1 MTEQNDKIREF
12 ENLVNALQSGEV
24 DAVVLHEA
32 DGARIATLQSD
43 EPLYRKI
50 VDTLPQCVATVLTD
64 GTIVYLNR
72 RLATMIGASAETL
85 LGANLLTVVVEKDRA
100 ELTKL
105 IRRTLL
111 EPQEGGVSFRWA
123 TGEAPAL
130 VSATRL
136 PVSGV
141 DAIAL
146 VIVDVSDQVARH
158 AAEETIR
165 AKDDLLASVS
175 HELRTPLTSIMGWV
189 QLLEQEVAA
198 NPHLEMPLRN
208 LKNAVMAET
217 KIVDDLLDLS
227 RSDTGLVSLAMQEF
241 DLRETLR
248 MAVSFVTLQAQNKGI
263 DLHVDVTNA
272 ACIVRGDTHRLRQ
285 VFVNLL
291 SNALKFT
298 QQGQVSVYARMEEES
313 AVVEVRDTGIGIS
326 SEFLPMVFDPFRRSD
341 DARGYPGLG
350 IGLAIAR
357 RLVEAHGGQIS
368 VASEGRGCGSTFTVR
383 LPLAN

>member
-1 MTEQNDKIREF
+1 MTEQNDKIREL
-12 ENLVNALQSGEV
+12 ENLVHALQAGEV

-50 VDTLPQCVATVLTD
+50 VDTLPQSVATVLSD
-64 GTIVYLNR
+64 GTIVYLNQ
-72 RLATMIGASAETL
+72 RLATLIGAPADTL
-85 LGANLLTVVVEKDRA
+85 LGANLFTVVAESDRA
-100 ELTKL
+100 NLASL
-105 IRRTLL
+105 IRRTLI
-111 EPQEGGVSFRWA
+111 EPQEGGVTFRW
-123 TGEAPAL
+123 TYGDVPAL

-136 PVSGV
+136 PVSGI

-158 AAEETIR
+158 AAEKTIR

-175 HELRTPLTSIMGWV
+175 HELRTPLTSIMGWI
-189 QLLEQEVAA
+189 QLLELEAHS
-198 NPHLEMPLRN
+198 NPQLETPLRN

-227 RSDTGLVSLAMQEF
+227 RSDTGLITLAMEEF
-241 DLRETLR
+241 DLCEALR
-248 MAVSFVTLQAQNKGI
+248 MAISFVTLQAQNKGV
-263 DLHVDVTNA
+263 DLRVELA
-272 ACIVRGDTHRLRQ
+272 GQPCIVRGDTHRLRQ

-291 SNALKFT
+291 TNALKFT
-298 QQGQVSVYARMEEES
+298 PSGEVSVRMRAENGS
-313 AVVEVRDTGIGIS
+313 AFVEVRDSGIGID
-326 SEFLPMVFDPFRRSD
+326 SEFLAAVFEPFRRSD

-368 VASEGRGCGSTFTVR
+368 VASEGRGRGATFTVQ
-383 LPLAN
+383 LPLV